1 MTSGRGVESR
11 WKCYN
16 ISVLATQPAVYNN
29 IRPGIPCMKLS
40 PLALGLSLA
49 LYAATGY
56 AATTAP
62 APAVAGTAPAAAS
75 PASVA
80 QQPADDSDA
89 TDATNADGTR
99 NRRPGKVK
107 QLGVVSVTAA
117 LDEARN
123 SLSPDTGSS
132 QYVITAQNIQALPL
146 GDATPMNQVLL
157 QAPGVVQDS
166 YGQLHVRGDHA
177 NLQYRINGVMIP
189 ESISGFGQTL
199 DARTIQSVTLLDG
212 ALPAQYGERTAAVID
227 LTTKSGSD
235 LGNGG
240 SVGITGGSFG
250 TVNPNAS
257 FWGHS
262 GNWSYF
268 FTANYLEN
276 NVGIENPTSSR
287 DPIHD
292 HTNQVK
298 AFGDVSYLINDN
310 TRLSLMFG
318 VTNNRFQI
326 PNNPGLT
333 PQFGYLDVTNF
344 DSANLNERQNE
355 QTRFGVLALQ
365 GKLGDTAYQVS
376 VGQRYSGLQ
385 YYPDEIGDLMFNGVA
400 GQINQGDRA
409 TTLQADFSMPWA
421 GNHTLRYGLYGEFDR
436 AYTNTY
442 SQVFPADDAGNQTST
457 VPFNVFTGDRI
468 LAKTMAAYVQDQ
480 WDINDQWTVNY
491 GLRGDRY
498 QAFRTESQLSPR
510 VGVVWQA
517 TDSTT
522 VHAGYSRYF
531 TPPQTELIST
541 ENIQAFANTTNAVL
555 NYGNNAPLTERSNY
569 YDIGVSQNIGSAWTL
584 GFDSYYRDV
593 SRLQDEGQF
602 GAALVY
608 STFNYR
614 YGKIRGNEFSV
625 TFNQGPLSAYFNFA
639 FSRAMGKDV
648 ITSQYNFHPDDLA
661 YIADHWIHLDH
672 DQKLSS
678 SGGINYAINDDT
690 KVGAD
695 YLFGSGL
702 REDGLTPNG
711 LSLPS
716 YFQLNFNVSH
726 DFNFDSFGK
735 LHTQLALLNALDR
748 TYELRSGTGVG
759 VGAPQFGPRRGLY
772 LTLQKDF

>member
-1 MTSGRGVESR
+1 
-11 WKCYN
+11 
-16 ISVLATQPAVYNN
+16 
-29 IRPGIPCMKLS
+29 MKLS

-49 LYAATGY
+49 LYAASSCAATATIAPSTSTTDTP
-56 AATTAP
+56 AATT
-62 APAVAGTAPAAAS
+62 TPAAT
-75 PASVA
+75 A
-80 QQPADDSDA
+80 QQPADTSDTDGNSDSA
-89 TDATNADGTR
+89 SR
-99 NRRPGKVK
+99 NRHPNKVK
-107 QLGVVSVTAA
+107 QLGTVSVTAA

-177 NLQYRINGVMIP
+177 NLQYRIDGVMIP

-199 DARTIQSVTLLDG
+199 DARTIQNVTLLDG

-227 LTTKSGSD
+227 ITTKTGSD
-235 LGNGG
+235 LTNGG

-276 NVGIENPTSSR
+276 NVGIENPTASR

-292 HTNQVK
+292 RTNQVK
-298 AFGDVSYLINDN
+298 AFGDVSYLINND

-326 PNNPGLT
+326 PNNPNQT
-333 PQFGYLDVTNF
+333 PQFGYLDITNF
-344 DSANLNERQNE
+344 NSANLDERQDE

-376 VGQRYSGLQ
+376 VGQRFSGLQ
-385 YYPDEIGDLMFNGVA
+385 YYPDEVGDLMFNGVA
-400 GQINQGDRA
+400 AQINQGDRA
-409 TTLQADFSMPWA
+409 STLQADFSMPWG

-442 SQVFPADDAGNQTST
+442 SDVFPTDDAGNQAST
-457 VPFNVFTGDRI
+457 VPLSIVTGDRI

-480 WDINDQWTVNY
+480 WDIADNWTVNY

-498 QAFRTESQLSPR
+498 EAFREESQLSPR

-541 ENIQAFANTTNAVL
+541 ENIVAFADTTNAVK
-555 NYGNNAPLTERSNY
+555 NYGNNTPLAERSNY
-569 YDIGVSQNIGSAWTL
+569 YDIGVSQNLGSAWTL
-584 GFDSYYRDV
+584 GFDSYYRQVD
-593 SRLQDEGQF
+593 RLQDEGQF
-602 GAALVY
+602 GTALIY

-614 YGKIRGNEFSV
+614 YGRIRGNEFSL
-625 TFNQGPLSAYFNFA
+625 TYNEGPVSAYFNF
-639 FSRAMGKDV
+639 SYNRAMGKDV
-648 ITSQYNFHPDDLA
+648 ITSQYNFGADELA
-661 YIADHWIHLDH
+661 YISDNWIHLDH
-672 DQKLSS
+672 DQKETS
-678 SGGINYAINDDT
+678 SGGINYAITDTT

-702 REDGLTPNG
+702 REDGLVPNG
-711 LSLPS
+711 LSLPY

-726 DFNFDSFGK
+726 DFNFDGFGK
-735 LHTQLALLNALDR
+735 LHTQLALINALDR

-759 VGAPQFGPRRGLY
+759 VGAPQYGPRRGLY

>member
-1 MTSGRGVESR
+1 
-11 WKCYN
+11 
-16 ISVLATQPAVYNN
+16 
-29 IRPGIPCMKLS
+29 MKLS

-49 LYAATGY
+49 LCAATSYAATP
-56 AATTAP
+56 ATAP
-62 APAVAGTAPAAAS
+62 NASDTTAAAS
-75 PASVA
+75 SASTT
-80 QQPADDSDA
+80 QPAD
-89 TDATNADGTR
+89 TDTDGTDDGTGSR

-107 QLGVVSVTAA
+107 QLGAVSVTAA
-117 LDEARN
+117 LDQVRN

-177 NLQYRINGVMIP
+177 NLQYRIDGVMIP

-199 DARTIQSVTLLDG
+199 DPRTIQSVALLDG
-212 ALPAQYGERTAAVID
+212 ALPAQYGERTAAVVNI
-227 LTTKSGSD
+227 TTKSGSD
-235 LGNGG
+235 LTNGG

-250 TVNPNAS
+250 TVNPYVS
-257 FWGHS
+257 YWGHT

-292 HTNQVK
+292 RTNQVK
-298 AFGDVSYLINDN
+298 AFGDVSYLINND

-326 PNNPGLT
+326 PNNPSQT

-344 DSANLNERQNE
+344 DSANLNERQDE

-385 YYPDEIGDLMFNGVA
+385 YYPDDIGDLMFNGVA
-400 GQINQGDRA
+400 AQINQGDRA
-409 TTLQADFSMPWA
+409 STLQADFSMPWA
-421 GNHTLRYGLYGEFDR
+421 SNHTLRYGLYGEYDR
-436 AYTNTY
+436 AFTNTNSLVFAANPDG
-442 SQVFPADDAGNQTST
+442 SQAST
-457 VPFNVFTGDRI
+457 VPYNIYTGDRI

-480 WDINDQWTVNY
+480 WDISDSWTVNY

-498 QAFRTESQLSPR
+498 EAFREESQLSPR

-531 TPPQTELIST
+531 TPPQTELISS
-541 ENIQAFANTTNAVL
+541 ENIEAFANTTNAVK
-555 NYGNNAPLTERSNY
+555 NYGNNTPLTERSNY
-569 YDIGVSQNIGSAWTL
+569 YDLGVQQNIGSAWTL
-584 GFDSYYRDV
+584 GFDSYYRQV

-602 GAALVY
+602 GTALIY
-608 STFNYR
+608 STFNYK
-614 YGKIRGNEFSV
+614 YGKIRGNEFSL
-625 TFNQGPLSAYFNFA
+625 TYNEGPLSAYFNFS
-639 FSRAMGKDV
+639 FNRAMGKDV
-648 ITSQYNFHPDDLA
+648 ITSQYNFGPDELA
-661 YIADHWIHLDH
+661 YIADNWIHLDH
-672 DQKLSS
+672 DQKLTS
-678 SGGINYAINDDT
+678 SGGVNYAITDNT

-702 REDGLTPNG
+702 REDGLVPNG
-711 LSLPS
+711 LSLPD
-716 YFQLNFNVSH
+716 YFQLNLNVSH

-735 LHTQLALLNALDR
+735 LHTQLALINALDR

-759 VGAPQFGPRRGLY
+759 VGAPQYGPRRGLY